1 LNYRERA
8 ALIGKAEPSV
18 PLSRQAELM
27 DISRSSIYYQ
37 PKIDPEDILIMNAID
52 EIFTACPFY
61 GHRRI
66 REDLKAEHEIFI
78 GRKRTLSLMKE
89 MGLEAIYP
97 KKKLNLSLPDSQHKK
112 FPYLLTDVKII
123 KPNQV
128 WGTDITYIRMKNGFA
143 YLTAIL
149 DWFSRYVIAWRLS
162 PTLENDFCIQALKE
176 ALKINIPNFHNS
188 DQGSQFTSFEYLEIL
203 EQALVN
209 ISMDGRGRCMDNI
222 FTERLW
228 RTVKYENVYLND
240 YLDYEETHY
249 GLSEYFTF
257 YNEKRKHQSL
267 NYKAPAQIYF
277 AK

>member
-1 LNYRERA
+1 M
-8 ALIGKAEPSV
+8 IGKAEPSIS
-18 PLSRQAELM
+18 LSRQAELM
-27 DISRSSIYYQ
+27 TISRSSIYYQ
-37 PKIDPEDILIMNAID
+37 PKVDPEDILIMNAID

-66 REDLKAEHEIFI
+66 REDLKTEHGIFI
-78 GRKRTLSLMKE
+78 GRKRTLSIMKE

-97 KKKLNLSLPDSQHKK
+97 KKKLNLSLPDSRHKK

-128 WGTDITYIRMKNGFA
+128 WGTDITYVRMKNGFA

-162 PTLENDFCIQALKE
+162 STLENDFCIQALKE

-203 EQALVN
+203 EKALVN

-240 YLDYEETHY
+240 YLDYEETHQ

-257 YNEKRKHQSL
+257 YNERRKHQSL
-267 NYKAPAQIYF
+267 GYKAPAQIYF

>member
-1 LNYRERA
+1 M
-8 ALIGKAEPSV
+8 IGKAEPSIS
-18 PLSRQAELM
+18 LSRQADLM

-37 PKIDPEDILIMNAID
+37 PKVDPEDILIMNAID

-66 REDLKAEHEIFI
+66 REDLKTEHGIFI
-78 GRKRTLSLMKE
+78 GRKRTLSIMKE

-112 FPYLLTDVKII
+112 FPHLLTDVKII

-128 WGTDITYIRMKNGFA
+128 WGTDITYVRMKNGFA

-203 EQALVN
+203 EKALVN

-240 YLDYEETHY
+240 YLDCEETHQ

-257 YNEKRKHQSL
+257 YNERRKHQSL
-267 NYKAPAQIYF
+267 SYKVPAQIYF